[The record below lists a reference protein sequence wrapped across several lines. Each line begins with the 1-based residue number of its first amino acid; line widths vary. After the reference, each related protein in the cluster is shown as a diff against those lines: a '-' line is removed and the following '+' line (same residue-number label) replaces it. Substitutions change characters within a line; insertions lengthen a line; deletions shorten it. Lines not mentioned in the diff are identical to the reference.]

1 MGFAH
6 LDLLFGWTLYL
17 SAVAT
22 IATAITAILF
32 FTLGE
37 RFGKLNDA
45 ISVLQMILMLPASAG
60 LFLLI
65 RHGGAELAL
74 LATVIG
80 VIGMLAA
87 AVLQALLVFNVVRYE
102 QTITA
107 VLTAGGAIGLWL
119 LLVNILALYV
129 AVLPSGLAI
138 SGIIVGVGY
147 ILVALGFRIG
157 GQDHPVSYAG
167 AILVTVG
174 YSIWSIWLGWLFTS
188 GRQIGRASRR
198 ERV

>member
-45 ISVLQMILMLPASAG
+45 VSVLQMLLMLPVSAG

-74 LATVIG
+74 LATVVG
-80 VIGMLAA
+80 ATGMLVA
-87 AVLQALLVFNVVRYE
+87 AVLQALLVINVVRYE
-102 QTITA
+102 QTIAA

-119 LLVNILALYV
+119 LLANILALTV
-129 AVLPSGLAI
+129 AALPSGLAI
-138 SGIIVGVGY
+138 SGIAVGVGY

-157 GQDHPVSYAG
+157 GQEHPLSYVG
-167 AILVTVG
+167 AVLVTVG
-174 YSIWSIWLGWLFTS
+174 YSIWSVWLGWLFTS
-188 GRQIGRASRR
+188 GKLALPK
-198 ERV
+198 

>member
-1 MGFAH
+1 MDVAH

-45 ISVLQMILMLPASAG
+45 VSVLQMLLTLPVSAG

-65 RHGGAELAL
+65 RHGGVGLAL
-74 LATVIG
+74 FATVVG
-80 VIGMLAA
+80 AIGMLVA

-102 QTITA
+102 QTIAA
-107 VLTAGGAIGLWL
+107 VLTAGGGIGLWL
-119 LLVNILALYV
+119 LLANILALD
-129 AVLPSGLAI
+129 AAALPISLAI
-138 SGIIVGVGY
+138 SGVAVGVGY

-157 GQDHPVSYAG
+157 GQEHPLSYVG
-167 AILVTVG
+167 AVLVTVG
-174 YSIWSIWLGWLFTS
+174 YSIWSVWLGWLFTS
-188 GRQIGRASRR
+188 GKLALPK
-198 ERV
+198 

>member
-45 ISVLQMILMLPASAG
+45 VSVLQMLLMLPVSAG

-74 LATVIG
+74 LATVVG
-80 VIGMLAA
+80 ATGMLIA
-87 AVLQALLVFNVVRYE
+87 AVLQALLVINVVRYE
-102 QTITA
+102 QTIAA

-119 LLVNILALYV
+119 LLANILALTV
-129 AVLPSGLAI
+129 AALPSGLAI
-138 SGIIVGVGY
+138 SGIAVGVGY

-157 GQDHPVSYAG
+157 GQEHPLSYTG
-167 AILVTVG
+167 AVLVIVG
-174 YSIWSIWLGWLFTS
+174 YSVWAIWLGWLFTS
-188 GRQIGRASRR
+188 GSQALPK
-198 ERV
+198 

>member
-45 ISVLQMILMLPASAG
+45 VSVLQMLLMLPVSAG

-74 LATVIG
+74 LATVVG
-80 VIGMLAA
+80 ATGMLVA
-87 AVLQALLVFNVVRYE
+87 AVLQALLVINVVRYE
-102 QTITA
+102 QTIAA

-119 LLVNILALYV
+119 LLANILALTV
-129 AVLPSGLAI
+129 AALPSGLAI
-138 SGIIVGVGY
+138 SGIAVGVGY

-157 GQDHPVSYAG
+157 GQEHPLSYTG
-167 AILVTVG
+167 AVLVIVG
-174 YSIWSIWLGWLFTS
+174 YSVWAIWLGWLFTS
-188 GRQIGRASRR
+188 GSQALPK
-198 ERV
+198 

>member
-1 MGFAH
+1 MDVAH

-45 ISVLQMILMLPASAG
+45 VSVLQMLLTLPVSAG

-65 RHGGAELAL
+65 RHGGVGLAL
-74 LATVIG
+74 FTTVVG
-80 VIGMLAA
+80 AIGMLVA
-87 AVLQALLVFNVVRYE
+87 AVLQALLVFNIVRYE
-102 QTITA
+102 QTIA
-107 VLTAGGAIGLWL
+107 AILTAGGGIGLWL
-119 LLVNILALYV
+119 LLANVLALN
-129 AVLPSGLAI
+129 AAALPSSLAI
-138 SGIIVGVGY
+138 SGVAVGVGY

-157 GQDHPVSYAG
+157 GQEHPLSYVG
-167 AILVTVG
+167 AVLVTVG
-174 YSIWSIWLGWLFTS
+174 YSIWSVWLGWLFTS
-188 GRQIGRASRR
+188 GKLALPK
-198 ERV
+198 

>member
-1 MGFAH
+1 MDVAH

-45 ISVLQMILMLPASAG
+45 VSVLQMLLTLPVSAG

-65 RHGGAELAL
+65 RHGGVGLAL
-74 LATVIG
+74 FTTVVG
-80 VIGMLAA
+80 AIGMLVA

-102 QTITA
+102 QTIAA
-107 VLTAGGAIGLWL
+107 VLTAGGGIGLWL
-119 LLVNILALYV
+119 LLANILALD
-129 AVLPSGLAI
+129 AAALPISLAI
-138 SGIIVGVGY
+138 SGVAVGVGY

-157 GQDHPVSYAG
+157 GQEHPLSYVG
-167 AILVTVG
+167 AVLVTVG
-174 YSIWSIWLGWLFTS
+174 YSIWSVWLGWLFTS
-188 GRQIGRASRR
+188 GKLALPK
-198 ERV
+198 

>member
-22 IATAITAILF
+22 IATAITAVLF

-45 ISVLQMILMLPASAG
+45 VSVLQMLLMLPVSAG

-65 RHGGAELAL
+65 RHGGIMLAL
-74 LATVIG
+74 LATIVG
-80 VIGMLAA
+80 AIGMLVA

-102 QTITA
+102 QTIAA

-119 LLVNILALYV
+119 LLADILALNV
-129 AVLPSGLAI
+129 AALPSGLAI
-138 SGIIVGVGY
+138 SGIVVGVGY

-157 GQDHPVSYAG
+157 GQEHPLSYTG
-167 AILVTVG
+167 AMLVTVG

-188 GRQIGRASRR
+188 GRLTLPK
-198 ERV
+198 

>member
-1 MGFAH
+1 MGFEH

-45 ISVLQMILMLPASAG
+45 VSVLQMLLMLPVSAG

-65 RHGGAELAL
+65 RHSGAELAL
-74 LATVIG
+74 LATVVG
-80 VIGMLAA
+80 ATGMLVA
-87 AVLQALLVFNVVRYE
+87 AVLQALLVFSVVRYE
-102 QTITA
+102 QTIAA
-107 VLTAGGAIGLWL
+107 VLTAGGAIGLWFL
-119 LLVNILALYV
+119 LTNILALTV

-157 GQDHPVSYAG
+157 GQEHPLSYTG
-167 AILVTVG
+167 AMLVIIG
-174 YSIWSIWLGWLFTS
+174 YSVWAIWLGWLFTS
-188 GRQIGRASRR
+188 GRLALPK
-198 ERV
+198 